1 MSNISYKNI
10 SIRAGSNALKI
21 LRDEG
26 LKPGR
31 VRVLSGAAGGPK
43 WIVLYGI
50 DRVLPGLLL
59 HGRKKPLYLAA
70 SSIASWRFAALAQKD
85 PLDAHDRFREA
96 YFAQQY
102 SRRPLPEE
110 VTSES
115 TVIMNRYVTDDAV
128 RHILSHHVLHFS
140 MFSVLSR
147 HLCAMENRLALGLGM
162 AGTGIA
168 NLVSRRLVG
177 SFFQRTLFYDRRAV
191 PPFYKMDGLVTHR
204 VPLTSENFRDAL
216 LASGSIPLVMSGV
229 KNIPDAPRG
238 TYRDGGIIDYHMD
251 IPYNAEDDLV
261 LFPHYTD
268 RVIPGWFDK
277 RLKWRKHHGD
287 HMKNVVMVSPSESF
301 VADLPYGKIPDR
313 NDFYRF
319 AGDDQGRLLYWNTVV
334 DKSKKLG
341 EEFRDAVESD
351 SIKKIVQPL

>member
-1 MSNISYKNI
+1 MSSIPGKNI
-10 SIRAGSNALKI
+10 SIRAGRRAI
-21 LRDEG
+21 QIIRDEG
-26 LKPGR
+26 FKPER

-59 HGRKKPLYLAA
+59 DGRKKPLYLAA

-85 PLDAHDRFREA
+85 PLGAHEKFREA

-102 SRRPLPEE
+102 SSRPLPEE

-128 RHILSHHVLHFS
+128 RHILSHPVLHFS

-147 HLCAMENRLALGLGM
+147 HLCAMENRFALGLGM

-168 NLVSRRLVG
+168 NLLNRRLVG
-177 SFFQRTLFYDRRAV
+177 AFFQRTLFYDGRDV
-191 PPFYKMDGLVTHR
+191 PPFFEMDGFVTHR
-204 VPLTSENFRDAL
+204 VPLSNENFRDAL

-229 KNIPDAPRG
+229 KDIPDAPRG
-238 TYRDGGIIDYHMD
+238 VYRDGGIIDYHLD
-251 IPYNAEDDLV
+251 IPYGGGDDLV

-268 RVIPGWFDK
+268 RIIPGWFDK
-277 RLKWRKHHGD
+277 PLKWRKPNSVN
-287 HMKNVVMVSPSESF
+287 MENVVMVSPSERFISN
-301 VADLPYGKIPDR
+301 LPYGKIPDR
-313 NDFYRF
+313 NDFYNF
-319 AGDDQGRLLYWNTVV
+319 AGDDEGRLKYWNTVK
-334 DKSKKLG
+334 DESKKIG
-341 EEFRDAVESD
+341 EELVEAVESN
-351 SIKKIVQPL
+351 SIKKIIQPL